1 MIMYLKLTDW
11 RSIGCQ
17 KPRKLIE
24 TCRSCFILCQA
35 KMNQNIWIY
44 CGQIYLILQCQTSEV
59 HGFSK
64 KSHKYIFHQIDNFCN
79 YFFVKLISMKKIMQ
93 CLQQTCGNVPP
104 NFHEKF
110 LWFTLY
116 RQRGSTSLIFCMST
130 FVRCLHKVE
139 IIYPKLRGKKIT
151 MQRKYL
157 CLIIPMWGLEL

>member
-79 YFFVKLISMKKIMQ
+79 YILFCQVD
-93 CLQQTCGNVPP
+93 
-104 NFHEKF
+104 FHEKNHAVFAANLWKCTSKFSRKISMIYSLQAKRLYKSHF
-110 LWFTLY
+110 LHEY
-116 RQRGSTSLIFCMST
+116 FCA
-130 FVRCLHKVE
+130 VLA
-139 IIYPKLRGKKIT
+139 
-151 MQRKYL
+151 
-157 CLIIPMWGLEL
+157 

>member
-1 MIMYLKLTDW
+1 MVAKSQENWSKPVEAASYCAKQKWIKIFESIVVKYIWSSSVKLLKYMVFPKNL
-11 RSIGCQ
+11 INIFFI
-17 KPRKLIE
+17 KLIISV
-24 TCRSCFILCQA
+24 T
-35 KMNQNIWIY
+35 
-44 CGQIYLILQCQTSEV
+44 T
-59 HGFSK
+59 
-64 KSHKYIFHQIDNFCN
+64 

-139 IIYPKLRGKKIT
+139 IIYPKPRGKKIT